1 MRRMSITRSL
11 VERVHEIGFDDLG
24 HEDLDALRAL
34 LLDHLSV
41 AARGAQT
48 DSARA
53 AQGFVGDLEVS
64 GEKGVPLIGTRA
76 SAPPAIGCLANAVAA
91 HSIEYDDLHAASS
104 THPGVVVFPAALGAA
119 VLAGADAAG
128 FLRAAAVGYE
138 VMCRVGRAAGPAAQY
153 RRHYHPTAT
162 CGHLG
167 AAAAASSAYGLDAEA
182 TCSAI
187 GIAATMASGSM
198 QFLEDGSWTKRLH
211 PGLAARAGIQAAQ
224 LARAGYDGGK
234 DGIGGP
240 RAFLAMMSDEARPEL
255 VLADHGPLE
264 LRQTSLKAHTC
275 CRYKQGPIDA
285 LLALR
290 REHRP
295 DLAEIVSIKIGL
307 VTAAVDIVAG
317 EAKRRPQNVVD
328 AQFSMPYG
336 AAVALC
342 DGRADLAQYR
352 EERLDDAQLLTLMD
366 RVECV
371 ADPGLDAHYPA
382 RWPAWAEIETRD
394 GRRLRAEVPD
404 PKGDPGNPLNP
415 EERREKFDALCAV
428 VYSDARRN
436 ALWAAAASLGEAG
449 SLKTLIDLLPAEGAA
464 A

>member
-1 MRRMSITRSL
+1 MSITQSL
-11 VERVHEIGFDDLG
+11 VDRVREIGLEDLG
-24 HEDLDALRAL
+24 SEELGALRAL

-53 AQGFVGDLEVS
+53 AQAFVGDLDV
-64 GEKGVPLIGTRA
+64 GGATRLPLIGTQR
-76 SAPPAIGCLANAVAA
+76 SAPPAIGSLVNAVAG
-91 HSIEYDDLHAASS
+91 HSIEYDDLHTASS
-104 THPGVVVFPAALGAA
+104 THPGVVVFPAALGAC
-119 VLAGADAAG
+119 VLADAEASL
-128 FLRAAAVGYE
+128 FLRAAVVGYE

-167 AAAAASSAYGLDAEA
+167 AAAAAATAFGLDAEA

-224 LARAGYDGGK
+224 LARAGYDGGQ

-240 RAFLAMMSDEARPEL
+240 RAFLAMMSDEPDPGA

-264 LRQTSLKAHTC
+264 VRQTSLKAHTC

-285 LLALR
+285 LLAIR
-290 REHRP
+290 RAHKLDP
-295 DLAEIVSIKIGL
+295 ADIVAIRIGL
-307 VTAAVDIVAG
+307 VTPGMDIIAG
-317 EAKRRPQNVVD
+317 EAKRRPHNVVD
-328 AQFSMPYG
+328 AQFSMPFG

-342 DGRADLAQYR
+342 DGRADLEQYR
-352 EERLDDAQLLTLMD
+352 PERLDEPALLALMD

-371 ADPGLDAHYPA
+371 ADPALDAHYPA
-382 RWPAWAEIETRD
+382 RWPAWAQVELGD
-394 GRRLRAEVPD
+394 GRSFRADVPD
-404 PKGDPGNPLNP
+404 PKGDPANPLDAR
-415 EERREKFDALCAV
+415 ERREKFDALCGA
-428 VYSDARRN
+428 VYSAPRRE
-436 ALWAAAASLGEAG
+436 ALWAAVDALGEAG
-449 SLKTLIDLLPAEGAA
+449 SLKALIDLLPTDAVAA
-464 A
+464 